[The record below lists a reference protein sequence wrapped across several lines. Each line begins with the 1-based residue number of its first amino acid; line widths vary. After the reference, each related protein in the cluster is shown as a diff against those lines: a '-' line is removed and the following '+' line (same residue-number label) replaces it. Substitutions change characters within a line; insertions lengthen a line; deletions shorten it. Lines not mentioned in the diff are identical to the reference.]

1 MKCHSGLFICL
12 GILLCCLVIAFST
25 GTAVFLAL
33 AVLLSLMI
41 LLSLISV
48 LRASHTLQSS
58 IALSGQAVRR
68 GENVS
73 LTLTVSHRGLIPIA
87 PVLLVVDSL
96 PDEPEKRVRL
106 KDMPGRNQKLMLSIK
121 AAHVGVSYPGIREC
135 VIEDLTGFFS
145 LTKRTEDSL
154 GELVILPTTFDTEPL
169 NYAPGDPGSEIM
181 ARATEDLS
189 SPSDIRS
196 YQSGDPI
203 KKIHWK
209 LSLRKNELLVRKYD
223 EPVLSEALILMDCS
237 RPPDWGHPEAGADI
251 RDTLLETAASVYHD
265 LLKTDHTFRLPL
277 IGKHPVEIDR
287 NTGIAIA
294 FDNLSRVDF
303 SASEKFERILQIES
317 QRLRKV
323 GCAVI
328 ITARLNSNL
337 VDMMIRIRRMGPA
350 VRLYLITFAPN
361 DTRVLPLIGK
371 LNHSS
376 IEVSYVSPD
385 PV

>member
-251 RDTLLETAASVYHD
+251 RDALLETAASVYHD

-376 IEVSYVSPD
+376 VEVSYVSPD

>member
-1 MKCHSGLFICL
+1 MKCHSGLFTCI
-12 GILLCCLVIAFST
+12 GVLLCCLAVAFST
-25 GTAVFLAL
+25 GSAVFLAL
-33 AVLLSLMI
+33 AVLLA
-41 LLSLISV
+41 LLVVLSAVSVIIASRTLNASIS
-48 LRASHTLQSS
+48 
-58 IALSGQAVRR
+58 LSGQTVHR
-68 GENVS
+68 GEDVS

-106 KDMPGRNQKLMLSIK
+106 KDMPGRVQTLVLPFRAS
-121 AAHVGVSYPGIREC
+121 HVGVSHPGIREC
-135 VIEDLTGFFS
+135 VVEDLTGFFS
-145 LTKRTEDSL
+145 VAKKTVSSL
-154 GELVILPTTFDTEPL
+154 GELVILPGTFATDPL

-209 LSLRKNELLVRKYD
+209 LSLRKNELLVRKYE

-251 RDTLLETAASVYHD
+251 RDTLLETAASVYSD
-265 LLKTDHTFRLPL
+265 LLETDHSFRMPL
-277 IGKHPVEIDR
+277 IGPHPVAIDR

-294 FDNLSRVDF
+294 FDNLCRVDF
-303 SASEKFERILQIES
+303 SASEKFERVLEMES
-317 QRLRKV
+317 RHLRKI
-323 GCAVI
+323 GCVVI

-337 VDMMIRIRRMGPA
+337 VDMMIRLRHMGPV
-350 VRLYLITFAPN
+350 VRLYLVTFAPN
-361 DTRVLPLIGK
+361 DSRVLPLIGK
-371 LNHSS
+371 LNQETV
-376 IEVSYVSPD
+376 EVSYVSPE

>member
-33 AVLLSLMI
+33 AIVLALMI

-48 LRASHTLQSS
+48 LRASSTLRAEISLSS
-58 IALSGQAVRR
+58 RTVSR
-68 GENVS
+68 GEDVS
-73 LTLTVSHRGLIPIA
+73 LTLTVSHHGLIPVA
-87 PVLLVVDSL
+87 PVLLLIDSL
-96 PDEPEKRVRL
+96 PDEPEKHVRL
-106 KDMPGRNQKLMLSIK
+106 KDMPGRIQKLVLPFRASHI
-121 AAHVGVSYPGIREC
+121 GVSHPGIREC
-135 VIEDLTGFFS
+135 LIEDLTGFFS
-145 LTKRTEDSL
+145 VTRRTVNTL
-154 GELVILPTTFDTEPL
+154 GELVILPSTFDTDPL
-169 NYAPGDPGSEIM
+169 SFAPGDPGSEIM

-251 RDTLLETAASVYHD
+251 RDTLLETTASVYKD

-277 IGKHPVEIDR
+277 IGTHPVEIDR

-294 FDNLSRVDF
+294 FDNLCRVDF
-303 SASEKFERILQIES
+303 SASEKFEQVLQMES

-328 ITARLNSNL
+328 VTARLNSNL
-337 VDMMIRIRRMGPA
+337 VDMMIRIRRMGPV
-350 VRLYLITFAPN
+350 VRLYLVTFAPN
-361 DTRVLPLIGK
+361 DSRVLPLIGK
-371 LNHSS
+371 LSQSS
-376 IEVSYVSPD
+376 VEVSYVSPD